1 MGWCEM
7 EHKRGMRLVLSCTR
21 VLVVGVTSIARER
34 ERESEGERERES
46 LALLA
51 FSRPFVVRLL
61 VLLPCV
67 PPLSL
72 CRAPGHPLL

>member
-1 MGWCEM
+1 MSWCEV

-21 VLVVGVTSIARER
+21 VLAVGVTSVARER
-34 ERESEGERERES
+34 ERESEGERES
-46 LALLA
+46 LALLV
-51 FSRPFVVRLL
+51 FSHPFVVRLL

-72 CRAPGHPLL
+72 CCAPGHPLL